1 MVKEG
6 YFIRGGV
13 TIGDI
18 RVEESTVFGPAIV
31 KAYRLESE
39 FAVYPRVVIDPLVF
53 EEFETSEL
61 LRSRGHTIEE
71 DRRFLSELVRRDS
84 DGLYFINYLRAIL
97 DNLEEGEEPEFLLT
111 HKQRILESASDHTGL
126 NKIAAKLLW
135 AATYHN
141 LVISELHEDFLRHF
155 GVQREDLVIDHE
167 EMNLIYT
174 LG

>member
-1 MVKEG
+1 MMNRHR
-6 YFIRGGV
+6 I
-13 TIGDI
+13 
-18 RVEESTVFGPAIV
+18 SL

-71 DRRFLSELVRRDS
+71 DRRFLSELVGRDS
-84 DGLYFINYLRAIL
+84 DGLYFVYYLRATL